1 MKIDKDLC
9 TGCEACHPYCTVG
22 AIKTAEWEGEE
33 KSDVDQVL
41 CVECGLCLRAEI
53 CPVDA
58 IYRPEL
64 AWPRILREHFSNP
77 LTQHPVTALPGRGT
91 EEIKTNDVTGRLKP
105 GFAGMAVEMGRPG
118 VGSTFRDLEKVSK
131 ALGKLGVRFEPENPI
146 TTIMVDEK
154 TGKLKD
160 EILDERFLSGIIEF
174 SVEMDRI
181 KDVLAALREVST
193 RIDTVFTLDL
203 ACRVGEDGSVPTV
216 KIAEECGFAPRPN
229 TKTNVGL
236 GRK

>member
-58 IYRPEL
+58 IYRPDL

-131 ALGKLGVRFEPENPI
+131 TLGKLGVRFEPENPI

-160 EILDERFLSGIIEF
+160 EILDERFLSGIGLF
-174 SVEMDRI
+174 S
-181 KDVLAALREVST
+181 
-193 RIDTVFTLDL
+193 F
-203 ACRVGEDGSVPTV
+203 
-216 KIAEECGFAPRPN
+216 
-229 TKTNVGL
+229 
-236 GRK
+236 

>member
-1 MKIDKDLC
+1 MKIDKDVC

-64 AWPRILREHFSNP
+64 PWPRILREHFSNP

-181 KDVLAALREVST
+181 KDVLATLREVST

-216 KIAEECGFAPRPN
+216 KVAEECGFTPRPN

-236 GRK
+236 GRN